1 MRIRSATLADISAI
15 LAIQQKN
22 PQAAQW
28 HDSDYARLVEN
39 PSGVLLVAEGARGQI
54 LGFAAAQRAA
64 DEAELQNLAV
74 DPKHHRQG
82 IGQALLEGVHCRLR
96 SAGMRRVYLEVRP
109 SNESALG
116 FYRSSGYAI
125 VGRRQGYYPEPQED
139 ALVLCTVLDSEG
151 S

>member
-1 MRIRSATLADISAI
+1 M
-15 LAIQQKN
+15 K
-22 PQAAQW
+22 
-28 HDSDYARLVEN
+28 
-39 PSGVLLVAEGARGQI
+39 
-54 LGFAAAQRAA
+54 
-64 DEAELQNLAV
+64 
-74 DPKHHRQG
+74 
-82 IGQALLEGVHCRLR
+82 
-96 SAGMRRVYLEVRP
+96 RVYLEVRP